1 MRIRRINTNF
11 TNKKERI
18 KMVDILYKDESY
30 KIIGSCMKVHTELG
44 AGFLTSPPA
53 LSDREGAQEA
63 LEKQFIKEKIP
74 YEREKLLKIDFDG
87 QQLKKSFKADYVCYN
102 KIIVELKAAIFIH
115 NDNIE
120 QTRNYL
126 KATKLQLELIVNF
139 GVPSLK
145 YKRVLNS

>member
-30 KIIGSCMKVHTELG
+30 KIIGACMKVHSELG
-44 AGFLTSPPA
+44 AGFLTSPPD

-126 KATKLQLELIVNF
+126 KATKLQLGLIVNF
-139 GVPSLK
+139 GEPSLK

>member
-18 KMVDILYKDESY
+18 KMADILYKDESY
-30 KIIGSCMKVHTELG
+30 KIIGSCMKVHAELG

-126 KATKLQLELIVNF
+126 KATKLQLGLIVNF

>member
-1 MRIRRINTNF
+1 MA
-11 TNKKERI
+11 
-18 KMVDILYKDESY
+18 DILYKEESY
-30 KIIGSCMKVHTELG
+30 KIIGACMKVHSELG
-44 AGFLTSPPA
+44 AGFLESVY
-53 LSDREGAQEA
+53 QEA
-63 LEKQFIKEKIP
+63 LEKQFIKDGIP

-126 KATKLQLELIVNF
+126 KATKLQLGLIVNF
-139 GVPSLK
+139 GEPSLK
-145 YKRVLNS
+145 YKRVLNSYNSH

>member
-30 KIIGSCMKVHTELG
+30 KIIGTWMKVHAELG

-126 KATKLQLELIVNF
+126 KATKLQLGLIVNF

>member
-1 MRIRRINTNF
+1 
-11 TNKKERI
+11 
-18 KMVDILYKDESY
+18 
-30 KIIGSCMKVHTELG
+30 MKVHSELG
-44 AGFLTSPPA
+44 AGFLESVY
-53 LSDREGAQEA
+53 QEA
-63 LEKQFIKEKIP
+63 LEKQFIKDGIP

-126 KATKLQLELIVNF
+126 KATKLQLGLIVNF

-145 YKRVLNS
+145 YKRVLHSHNSF

>member
-1 MRIRRINTNF
+1 MA
-11 TNKKERI
+11 
-18 KMVDILYKDESY
+18 DILFKEESY
-30 KIIGSCMKVHTELG
+30 KIIGTCMKVHSELG
-44 AGFLTSPPA
+44 AGFLESVY
-53 LSDREGAQEA
+53 QEA
-63 LEKQFIKEKIP
+63 LEKQFIKDGIP

-126 KATKLQLELIVNF
+126 KATKLQLGLIVNF
-139 GVPSLK
+139 GETSLK
-145 YKRVLNS
+145 YKRVLNSYNSH

>member
-1 MRIRRINTNF
+1 MA
-11 TNKKERI
+11 
-18 KMVDILYKDESY
+18 DILYKDESY
-30 KIIGSCMKVHTELG
+30 KIIGACMKVHSELG
-44 AGFLTSPPA
+44 AGFLESVY
-53 LSDREGAQEA
+53 QEA
-63 LEKQFIKEKIP
+63 LEKQFIKDGIP

-126 KATKLQLELIVNF
+126 KATKLQLGLIVNF